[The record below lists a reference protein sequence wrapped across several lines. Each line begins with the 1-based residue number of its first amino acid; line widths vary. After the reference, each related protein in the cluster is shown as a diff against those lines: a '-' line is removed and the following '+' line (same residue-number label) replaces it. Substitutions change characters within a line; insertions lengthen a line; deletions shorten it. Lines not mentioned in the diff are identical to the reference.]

1 MRLSKFGKKRIDFM
15 ATVTGSHEQARYTHV
30 THSGSH
36 SEYKIRLI
44 LPARGAGHVR
54 KHGINWELPANES
67 AVLLTQLE
75 VRAVD

>member
-1 MRLSKFGKKRIDFM
+1 M
-15 ATVTGSHEQARYTHV
+15 ATVTGSHEQARQTHL

-36 SEYKIRLI
+36 SEYKIRFI
-44 LPARGAGHVR
+44 LPARGAGHVS
-54 KHGINWELPANES
+54 KHGINWVLPANEP